1 MKSFIQY
8 LDESRKGTHHYVDI
22 DDTLFHTTAKIGVKD
37 QHGKIYK
44 RLSNSEF
51 NTHELPKGHSYDF
64 AEFRD
69 ADKFSKESKPIN
81 PMISRVKK
89 IADNIKK
96 HPNSKVHLL
105 TARADFDDR
114 EKFLDTFRKHGLNM
128 NDIHVHRVGNV
139 PGNDSPAKKK
149 ADLIR
154 QHLQKFGNKKVVM
167 YDDSKANLKALLN
180 MKKEHPDVN
189 FSAFHVGP
197 HGEMTPH
204 KDGDK

>member
-1 MKSFIQY
+1 MKSFIQF
-8 LDESRKGTHHYVDI
+8 LEESRRGTHHYVDI

-37 QHGKIYK
+37 HNGKIYK

-51 NTHELPKGHSYDF
+51 NTHDLPNNHSYDF
-64 AEFRD
+64 SEFRN
-69 ADKFSKESKPIN
+69 ADKFAKESKPIN
-81 PMISRVKK
+81 PMIARVKK

-105 TARADFDDR
+105 TARADFDDKD
-114 EKFLDTFRKHGLNM
+114 KFLDTFRQHGLNM

-139 PGNDSPAKKK
+139 PGNASPAKKK
-149 ADLIR
+149 ADLIG
-154 QHLQKFGNKKVVM
+154 QHLKKFGNRKVVM
-167 YDDSKANLKALLN
+167 YDDSKANLNALLN

-197 HGEMTPH
+197 HGDMTPH